1 MIVITGATGQLG
13 QQVVSA
19 LLRKVPANQLAVT
32 VRNPEKAKAMAQ
44 LGVTIRVADYNQAGD
59 WKNALDGADKVLL
72 ISSSDVGRRVQ
83 QHQAVIDAAIQAK
96 VKCLAYTS
104 ILHAHTSSLALAEE
118 HKVTESAIKASGVPY
133 VMLRNGW
140 YTENYTAQIEAIL
153 SQKAIYGCAGEGKI
167 ASASRCDYAEA
178 AAKVLV
184 EEGHE
189 GKVYELAGDHAF
201 TMTDF
206 ANLLATHLGFHISY
220 HNLPQQA
227 YKVALINA
235 GLPEAFAGLL
245 ADADRGVAEGELFE
259 TNQVLSQLI
268 GRPTTS
274 LEIGIQH
281 ALKSLQAG

>member
-140 YTENYTAQIEAIL
+140 YTENYTAQIEAIR

-167 ASASRCDYAEA
+167 ASASRIDYAEA

-189 GKVYELAGDHAF
+189 GKEYELAGDHAF

-206 ANLLATHLGFHISY
+206 ANLLTTHLGFHIPY

-274 LEIGIQH
+274 LEIGIQD
-281 ALKSLQAG
+281 ALKSLQVG